1 MDEPRVS
8 ELMTSEVF
16 TLTPDDN
23 LSTLRD
29 LMAERSVR
37 HVPVVDREG
46 DLVGLVTHRDLLRTS
61 LVDQA
66 DTPLFLEQAVLG
78 RLKVGDL
85 MTRDVEAIGPETD
98 VREAAQLMYENK
110 FGCLPVVEGRRLVG
124 IITGADFVRRMAR
137 GH

>member
-1 MDEPRVS
+1 MNELTVGD
-8 ELMTSEVF
+8 LMTREVF
-16 TLTPDDN
+16 ALGPEDG
-23 LSTLRD
+23 LAALQD

-37 HVPVVDREG
+37 HVPVVDRDG
-46 DLVGLVTHRDLLRTS
+46 DLIGLVTHRDLLRTS

-66 DTPLFLEQAVLG
+66 DTPRFVEQTVLS

-85 MTRDVEAIGPETD
+85 MTRDVETIGPD
-98 VREAAQLMYENK
+98 SDIREAAQTMYENK

-124 IITGADFVRRMAR
+124 ILTEADFVRLMAR